1 MRTQALWIRERT
13 MSLSRLRLTDVNLFA
28 YDPTT
33 LVLEV
38 ERMDGQEVIRLALYD
53 SPELEGIGIFLTE
66 DRVLKLKQWIDRY
79 LGVRDGTNT

>member
-1 MRTQALWIRERT
+1 

-38 ERMDGQEVIRLALYD
+38 ERMDGQEVIQLALYD

>member
-1 MRTQALWIRERT
+1 

-38 ERMDGQEVIRLALYD
+38 EQMDGQEVIQLALYD

-66 DRVLKLKQWIDRY
+66 DRVLKLKRWIDQY
-79 LGVRDGTNT
+79 LGVRDGSNP

>member
-1 MRTQALWIRERT
+1 